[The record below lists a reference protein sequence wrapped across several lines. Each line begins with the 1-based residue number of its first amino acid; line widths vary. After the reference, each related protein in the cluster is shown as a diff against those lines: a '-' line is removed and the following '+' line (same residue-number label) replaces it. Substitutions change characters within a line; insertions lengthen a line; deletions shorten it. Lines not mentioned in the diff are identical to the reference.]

1 MCTKNYDHMI
11 YASWD
16 MECHRHNFLSFWA
29 IFCPLLIRKIRIW
42 KKCKKTL
49 EILTFYTCVWFTFY
63 ILSFYT
69 CLFTHFTYDVW
80 FLRYKTQQTV
90 FFLSFWATFCPLTL
104 LTSWKIKILK
114 KWKICVGI
122 LSVYTCVPQMTS
134 YDVWFL
140 RYRAQ

>member
-1 MCTKNYDHMI
+1 
-11 YASWD
+11 

-90 FFLSFWATFCPLTL
+90 FFFV
-104 LTSWKIKILK
+104 ILGHFLPFDPPNKLKNQNFK
-114 KWKICVGI
+114 KMKNMCGDTISLHLCTTNDDHMMYG
-122 LSVYTCVPQMTS
+122 S
-134 YDVWFL
+134 
-140 RYRAQ
+140 